1 MAHVWKKRL
10 SHVWREWCRP
20 IIAVVIVLCT
30 FRSAVADW
38 HDVPTGSMKPTVLE
52 GDRIVVN
59 KLAYDLRVPFTGWR
73 LISWG
78 DPAPGDVVI
87 LFAPDSGERLVK
99 RVVAGPGDTIELVR
113 NQLVI
118 NGQALVY
125 RPLDQDTVEQI
136 DAAQRGRHEFAA
148 ERVGEHLHAVMA
160 TPAMPAPR
168 TFGPTVVPA
177 DHYFVM
183 GDNRDGS
190 RDSRYFG
197 TVSRGAIVGRVF
209 GVAFSLDGGHY
220 HLPRLD
226 RFLRAVP

>member
-1 MAHVWKKRL
+1 MAYVWKKRL
-10 SHVWREWCRP
+10 GRVWREWCRP

-73 LISWG
+73 LVSWG

-87 LFAPDSGERLVK
+87 LFSPDSGERLVK
-99 RVVAGPGDTIELVR
+99 RVVAGPGDTVELIR

-118 NGQALVY
+118 NGRPLAY
-125 RPLDQDTVEQI
+125 GPLDQDTVEQI
-136 DAAQRGRHEFAA
+136 DAAQRGRHQFAA
-148 ERVGEHLHAVMA
+148 ERVGKHDHPVMS
-160 TPAMPAPR
+160 TPASPAPR

-177 DHYFVM
+177 DEYFVM

-190 RDSRYFG
+190 RDSRFFG
-197 TVSRGAIVGRVF
+197 TVRRNAIVGRVF
-209 GVAFSLDGGHY
+209 GIAFSLNGEHY
-220 HLPRLD
+220 YLPRLD
-226 RFLRAVP
+226 RFFRAVP